1 VYGSEKLKIY
11 GIKTCDACRKA
22 RKAFPQAEFVDLRE
36 TPLSQAE
43 ISSFFETFGD
53 QLLNR
58 KSTTW
63 RGLSAEEQRKDP
75 IELLGLHPTLTKRP
89 IIVADAARYLGWTAQ
104 VQAALL

>member
-1 VYGSEKLKIY
+1 M
-11 GIKTCDACRKA
+11 
-22 RKAFPQAEFVDLRE
+22 DLRE

-75 IELLGLHPTLTKRP
+75 VELLGLHPTLIKRP
-89 IIVADAARYLGWTAQ
+89 IIVADDARYLGWTAQ
-104 VQAALL
+104 VRAALL